1 MGCFYDLAIVNSA
14 ALDIEVASSIWGLS
28 AQQVLSH
35 HGVMD
40 GQGLS
45 PLGSKK
51 GGQLH
56 CFLVILL
63 E

>member
-35 HGVMD
+35 HGVKD
-40 GQGLS
+40 GQGTVTSGL
-45 PLGSKK
+45 
-51 GGQLH
+51 
-56 CFLVILL
+56 
-63 E
+63 